1 MFAGTG
7 SARIAATGRSPS
19 AATTAPRSF
28 HGTTTVSAICPP
40 PPPGPRPPGTPPS
53 RGVAVP
59 EKGFLDFLRE
69 QADEHVGLLVLDEV
83 ISGFR
88 VARGGAQE
96 LYGVEADITVLG
108 K

>member
-28 HGTTTVSAICPP
+28 HGTTTVSALCPSAT
-40 PPPGPRPPGTPPS
+40 PRPPRPGIHA
-53 RGVAVP
+53 GVALP

-69 QADEHVGLLVLDEV
+69 QADEHGGLLVLDEV

>member
-28 HGTTTVSAICPP
+28 HGTTTVSAILAEPVP
-40 PPPGPRPPGTPPS
+40 ANM
-53 RGVAVP
+53 GVVLP

-69 QADEHVGLLVLDEV
+69 QADEHGGLLVLDEV